1 MEKQQYA
8 LPMIIK
14 IESDNPN
21 MIMEEVAKAIYDA
34 VDAYVHAEGFDN
46 RVKFFD
52 IEYSIHKKMSD
63 EDFITKGNN

>member
-1 MEKQQYA
+1 MEKQRYA

-34 VDAYVHAEGFDN
+34 VDAYVHTEGFDN

-52 IEYSIHKKMSD
+52 IEYSIYKKMSD
-63 EDFITKGNN
+63 EDFIT

>member
-21 MIMEEVAKAIYDA
+21 IIMEEVAKAIYDA
-34 VDAYVHAEGFDN
+34 VDAYVQAEGFDN

-52 IEYSIHKKMSD
+52 IEYSIHKRMSD
-63 EDFITKGNN
+63 EDFIT